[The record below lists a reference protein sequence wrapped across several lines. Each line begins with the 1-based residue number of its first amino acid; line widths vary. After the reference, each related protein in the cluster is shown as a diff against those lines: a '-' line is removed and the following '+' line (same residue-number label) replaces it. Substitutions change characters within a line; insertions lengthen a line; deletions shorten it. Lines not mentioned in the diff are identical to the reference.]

1 MVKRLLKSILIGV
14 LLVSGAVALS
24 NYARAQNPGTG
35 GSSGTGTDPSRSS
48 SQSGSYEPSR
58 SSSQTG
64 SATGSGSMG
73 SGYTTETGTG
83 GGADAGRKVKDA
95 GK

>member
-35 GSSGTGTDPSRSS
+35 GSSGTGSTDPSRN
-48 SQSGSYEPSR
+48 
-58 SSSQTG
+58 SSQTG
-64 SATGSGSMG
+64 SVTGSGSMG
-73 SGYTTETGTG
+73 SSYSTETGTG
-83 GGADAGRKVKDA
+83 GGADAGKKAKDA
-95 GK
+95 GTH